1 MAKAAQMRDVK
12 GPSLGRPVT
21 DDGGRAGFGR
31 DRGSSSKVVVGLL
44 VAASLVVITVDAAS
58 GDSSPIDP
66 ARAVVGNVIGPV
78 ESATATAVRPFR
90 ETFDYFSSND
100 RLRED
105 VAELSAQNS
114 KLRSQVEQAPLDRNR
129 LAELDGLTNT
139 ANQTGYALVAARV
152 VGMGPMQSFSRTVT
166 IDAGTTSGVRQDM
179 TVLNNDG
186 LVGRVIS
193 ATRSTANVLLVLDT
207 DSVVGGR
214 LGSNNEIGFLRGR
227 GVTGD
232 RGRLSLDLVDHSVT
246 PAKGDIVVT
255 WGSENGVPYVAGI
268 PIGKVESV
276 YSTPRELAK
285 HAVIDP
291 YVDFT
296 SLDVVGV
303 VVPRKT
309 KGDRLVINGQ
319 GEDPMNLSRTG
330 ARRRPRRLRGDP
342 PDRRVQ
348 PVLRQRCGPQPR
360 AARRGRRGHRPRPAF
375 GATVGFLAGMLL
387 DLAPP
392 ADHVAGR
399 WALAF
404 VLIAVLAGR
413 VRDDAR
419 RSPLAGLAT
428 VAVCSF
434 VATSVFALS
443 GVVLGDHALPAGEMM
458 QVICIALLWDVVM
471 APLLLPVL
479 MMLFERTRPAEL
491 AY

>member
-1 MAKAAQMRDVK
+1 VAKQRLRDVK

-31 DRGSSSKVVVGLL
+31 DRGSSSKVVIGLL
-44 VAASLVVITVDAAS
+44 LAASLVVITVDAAS
-58 GDSSPIDP
+58 DDSSPVDP
-66 ARAVVGNVIGPV
+66 ARAAVGNVIGPV
-78 ESATATAVRPFR
+78 EAATAEAVRPLS
-90 ETFDYFSSND
+90 ETFEYFSSND

-114 KLRSQVEQAPLDRNR
+114 RLRSQVEQTPLDRNR

-166 IDAGTTSGVRQDM
+166 IDAGTTSGIRQDM

-193 ATRSTANVLLVLDT
+193 ATRSTANVLLILDT

-232 RGRLSLDLVDHSVT
+232 RGRLGLDLVDHSVT
-246 PAKGDIVVT
+246 PSKGDVVVT
-255 WGSENGVPYVAGI
+255 WGSQNGVPYVAGI

-291 YVDFT
+291 FVDFT

-309 KGDRLVINGQ
+309 QGDRLVINGQ
-319 GEDPMNLSRTG
+319 GDNR
-330 ARRRPRRLRGDP
+330 
-342 PDRRVQ
+342 
-348 PVLRQRCGPQPR
+348 
-360 AARRGRRGHRPRPAF
+360 
-375 GATVGFLAGMLL
+375 
-387 DLAPP
+387 
-392 ADHVAGR
+392 
-399 WALAF
+399 
-404 VLIAVLAGR
+404 
-413 VRDDAR
+413 
-419 RSPLAGLAT
+419 
-428 VAVCSF
+428 
-434 VATSVFALS
+434 
-443 GVVLGDHALPAGEMM
+443 
-458 QVICIALLWDVVM
+458 
-471 APLLLPVL
+471 
-479 MMLFERTRPAEL
+479 
-491 AY
+491 